1 VNDLNG
7 SLRDKY
13 SKPERELRC
22 KLAALYRLTAHF
34 EWDHI
39 IYSHITAR
47 LPDNKNHFL
56 INPYGMQY
64 SEITASSLIKVD
76 KEGKIIDAGSTV
88 LPVNKAG
95 FKLNSALHEAGQ
107 DIVYHTHS
115 HAGTAISAMKCG
127 LLNLCQEA
135 IIVRPVSYGTY
146 QGFVPNR
153 GEQAQIKKDLMDDS
167 HVMILENHG
176 LVSVGHTIEETFLW
190 MAQLTKACEIQWRV
204 LRCGKDNLTD
214 RTFDENKAFEGDL
227 PVELECNPNGV
238 EYGTGELEFES
249 YMRMLDNQGAN
260 TGYPYK
266 MPNIFRD
273 QIPTYPAVQYP
284 PIVPGMEGP
293 PSDTDRSKITNSKRE
308 AWFINTQVTEQR
320 ISTKTTRKTDE
331 ESVGKGSG
339 KRFAPFDSVVSPAGS
354 RSGRRKKRTTSSY
367 NTDSDD
373 EAPPRPPPPFK
384 RKSRSSTSLSPDEL
398 DGQKKSPHS
407 SDSDE
412 DAPGRPPRPQDD
424 SSIDGYHSTKSGSDS
439 EATTHEVVREQK
451 VEREMFVNGRPVKRR
466 PTSSSSM
473 GSSLEEVPP
482 ARIQSIH
489 SSGSSTDS
497 DSDRVSSPSGDSR
510 RSDQADVISLSDSP
524 SSEVE
529 VEQGDVPI
537 TMLCEAV
544 SETEEV
550 PEVRFGFVNPV
561 EDMNKVWEKKLAK
574 LDPKFPL
581 LSRDVSID
589 AKMSV
594 TTDVDVEED
603 AGTEINIRVGE
614 DGVEIAD
621 EIVVNTVTT
630 SIIEITEV
638 QEDEFEVITLAPGQ
652 LTEDQKAELVRQ
664 GYVLQE
670 V

>member
-1 VNDLNG
+1 MPKGGAHNPSVDRDKRNMGRKKRVTEILEDQFRSELEDVVISQKEGNKPLFHGGVNLNGTGGPTGGSEFKGLANMRQVNDLNG

-34 EWDHI
+34 EWDHL

-76 KEGKIIDAGSTV
+76 KDGKIIDAGSTV

-95 FKLNSALHEAGQ
+95 FKLNSALHETGQ

-146 QGFVPNR
+146 QGFVPSR

-176 LVSVGHTIEETFLW
+176 LVSVGPTIEETFLW

-238 EYGTGELEFES
+238 EYSTGELEFES

-320 ISTKTTRKTDE
+320 ISTKQTTRKSDE

-354 RSGRRKKRTTSSY
+354 RSGDKPKDDTRSLRIHEIEQELEKMQAQYSSK
-367 NTDSDD
+367 
-373 EAPPRPPPPFK
+373 PK
-384 RKSRSSTSLSPDEL
+384 
-398 DGQKKSPHS
+398 
-407 SDSDE
+407 
-412 DAPGRPPRPQDD
+412 
-424 SSIDGYHSTKSGSDS
+424 
-439 EATTHEVVREQK
+439 
-451 VEREMFVNGRPVKRR
+451 
-466 PTSSSSM
+466 
-473 GSSLEEVPP
+473 
-482 ARIQSIH
+482 
-489 SSGSSTDS
+489 
-497 DSDRVSSPSGDSR
+497 DRVSSPSGDSR

-524 SSEVE
+524 SSGVE
-529 VEQGDVPI
+529 LEGPP
-537 TMLCEAV
+537 TLLCESV
-544 SETEEV
+544 SETEEM
-550 PEVRFGFVNPV
+550 PEVGFGFVNPV
-561 EDMNKVWEKKLAK
+561 EDANNVWEKKLAK

-581 LSRDVSID
+581 LTRDVPID
-589 AKMSV
+589 LKMSV
-594 TTDVDVEED
+594 TTDPDVEED
-603 AGTEINIRVGE
+603 AGGE
-614 DGVEIAD
+614 DGAEIAD

-638 QEDEFEVITLAPGQ
+638 QEDEFEVITLQPGQ
-652 LTEDQKAELVRQ
+652 LTEDQKAELIKQ